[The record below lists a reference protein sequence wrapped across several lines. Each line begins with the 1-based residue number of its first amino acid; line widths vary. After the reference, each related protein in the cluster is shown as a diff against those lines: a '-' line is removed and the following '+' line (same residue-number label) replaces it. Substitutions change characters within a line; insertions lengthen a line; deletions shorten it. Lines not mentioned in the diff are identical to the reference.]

1 MSASSLSSAW
11 MKTKVLPC
19 ACEQQLCSNNEK
31 PSQIPPKKMEKNGQ
45 QYFARSMPRLCWQT
59 ELLCLKCMLYMVP
72 VGGGRTTCST
82 MLQRSS
88 APCLEHLL
96 SSLFSDIGICSTVAL
111 TFSHS
116 CLTQLLLCFVFV
128 PFLKDIFIEAPS
140 APLLGP
146 PLAKGGAIIGLPGT
160 ICIWHGGSPM
170 PLLTETSLTK
180 TQYYKD
186 EKGTAVSVGRM
197 TDMH

>member
-1 MSASSLSSAW
+1 MRA
-11 MKTKVLPC
+11 TIVL
-19 ACEQQLCSNNEK
+19 QQRKAFSNPTQENG
-31 PSQIPPKKMEKNGQ
+31 KNGQ

-160 ICIWHGGSPM
+160 ICISHGGSPCLSSQR
-170 PLLTETSLTK
+170 PLLPKPNTTK
-180 TQYYKD
+180 MKR
-186 EKGTAVSVGRM
+186 VLL
-197 TDMH
+197 